1 MAIDKNKIYQELA
14 TVMDPELGL
23 SVMEVE
29 LIDKLEVKDDTG
41 EVNIDFHLTS
51 PMCPPP
57 FALKIGYDIKQ
68 AVLRVEG
75 TKTVKLNL
83 EKHYMSDQLNRSIN
97 DSPEETSEKATN

>member
-14 TVMDPELGL
+14 PVMAPELNL

-83 EKHYMSDQLNRSIN
+83 DKHYMSESINRSIN
-97 DSPEETSEKATN
+97 DAPE

>member
-1 MAIDKNKIYQELA
+1 MSIDKNIIYQELA
-14 TVMDPELGL
+14 TVMDPELNL

-83 EKHYMSDQLNRSIN
+83 DKHYMSESINRSIN
-97 DSPEETSEKATN
+97 DAPE